1 MNFLFNLQILFGV
14 ASAMKFLFQH
24 DIVHRDVKPGNI
36 LLRLKEDERVD
47 FAVLCDLGI
56 SRTIE
61 ASGQSNLTYVGSDPW
76 MAPEIKRDINKMKEG
91 EINNIS
97 EGYGHPIDVFGFG
110 LVAQWLVTGNNPPAR
125 HVKGIFDTF
134 LVFIHLPSL
143 LSIRSFVWCLL
154 KISNWV

>member
-1 MNFLFNLQILFGV
+1 MMRNGPILLGV
-14 ASAMKFLFQH
+14 ASVMKFLFQN
-24 DIVHRDVKPGNI
+24 DIAHRDVKPGNI

-76 MAPEIKRDINKMKEG
+76 MAPEIIRDINKMKEG
-91 EINNIS
+91 EINDIS
-97 EGYGHPIDVFGFG
+97 EIYGHPIDVFGFG

-125 HVKGIFDTF
+125 HVKGIVNKHI
-134 LVFIHLPSL
+134 VFIHLFS
-143 LSIRSFVWCLL
+143 
-154 KISNWV
+154 